1 VPNADDRD
9 LASTERSVRVR
20 VFVSGELEREDT
32 TLSQESLRDLAED
45 RLVWIDLVNPERAT
59 LEVLADI
66 YSLHPLTVD
75 EVFDTHRESDVST
88 FDGSA
93 HIVIY
98 YPYRH
103 DHTFTSGE
111 IQVIIGQGFLISIH
125 EPDILDPDDVFGP
138 WRATP
143 AKWRSTSS
151 SLLYAILRTAMSAFS
166 PIADHLSD
174 ALEELED
181 TAMDPENRGTPKR
194 ETLYK
199 LFDLTEQITDLHN
212 IAMPMKDMMQSL
224 IHNSDWFSQENGNA
238 YTRDIADDVVH
249 LVNRTYMLRD
259 TGQRL
264 FEMVNSLV
272 TLQRTDVSKQLT
284 IVATIFLP
292 LSFVASYF
300 GQNFQ
305 FMTDAVASRDAYLFW
320 GLGVQ
325 LFTLVSIFLALW
337 KFGAFR

>member
-1 VPNADDRD
+1 MPNADDREV
-9 LASTERSVRVR
+9 ASTERSIRVR
-20 VFVSGELEREDT
+20 VFVSGELERDDA
-32 TLSQESLRDLAED
+32 TLNQESLRDLADD
-45 RLVWIDLVNPERAT
+45 RLVWIDLVHPERAT
-59 LEVLADI
+59 LEALADI
-66 YSLHPLTVD
+66 YNLHPLTVD

-98 YPYRH
+98 YPYSH
-103 DHTFTSGE
+103 DKTFTAGE

-151 SLLYAILRTAMSAFS
+151 SLLYAILRLAMSAFS
-166 PIADHLSD
+166 PIADRLSD

-181 TAMDPENRGTPKR
+181 TAIDPENRGTPKR
-194 ETLYK
+194 ETLYR
-199 LFDLTEQITDLHN
+199 LFNLTEQITDLHN

-224 IHNSDWFSQENGNA
+224 IHNSDWFSGENGNA

-249 LVNRTYMLRD
+249 LVNRLHMLRD

-284 IVATIFLP
+284 VVATVFLP

-300 GQNFQ
+300 GQNFM
-305 FMTDAVASRDAYLFW
+305 FMEDAVAGRSDYLVW
-320 GLGVQ
+320 GVGVQ
-325 LFTLVSIFLALW
+325 LVSLAVILAIMW

>member
-1 VPNADDRD
+1 MPNTNDWD
-9 LASTERSVRVR
+9 LDPTEQSVRVR
-20 VFVSGELEREDT
+20 IFVSGELEREDS
-32 TLSQESLRDLAED
+32 TLNRASLHTPADD

-66 YSLHPLTVD
+66 YGLHPLSVD
-75 EVFDTHRESDVST
+75 EVFDTHRESDVSA

-93 HIVIY
+93 HIVICF
-98 YPYRH
+98 PYSH
-103 DHTFTSGE
+103 DHTFTAGE

-125 EPDILDPDDVFGP
+125 EPDILNADDVLNP
-138 WRATP
+138 WRTTP

-151 SLLYAILRTAMSAFS
+151 SLLYAMLRLAMSAFS
-166 PIADHLSD
+166 PIADRLSD
-174 ALEELED
+174 ALDELED
-181 TAMDPENRGTPKR
+181 TAIAPENRGAPKR
-194 ETLYK
+194 ETLYR

-224 IHNSDWFSQENGNA
+224 IHNSDWFSGENGNA

-249 LVNRTYMLRD
+249 LVNRLHMLRD

-284 IVATIFLP
+284 VVATVFLP

-300 GQNFQ
+300 GQNFM
-305 FMTDAVASRDAYLFW
+305 FMEDAIAGPGDYLVW
-320 GLGVQ
+320 GVGVQ
-325 LFTLVSIFLALW
+325 LGSLLVILAVMW

>member
-1 VPNADDRD
+1 MPNAHDRD
-9 LASTERSVRVR
+9 VTSMERSIQIRI
-20 VFVSGELEREDT
+20 FASGDLEYEDT
-32 TLSQESLRDLAED
+32 TLSPESLHAVAED

-66 YSLHPLTVD
+66 YNLHPLTVD

-88 FDGSA
+88 FESSA
-93 HIVIY
+93 HIVLY

-103 DHTFTSGE
+103 DHTFTASE
-111 IQVIIGQGFLISIH
+111 IQVIIGHRFLISIH
-125 EPDILDPDDVFGP
+125 EPDILDADDVFGS

-151 SLLYAILRTAMSAFS
+151 SLLYAILRIAMSAFS
-166 PIADHLSD
+166 PITDHLSD

-224 IHNSDWFSQENGNA
+224 IHNSDWFSGENGNA

-249 LVNRTYMLRD
+249 LVNRMHMLRD

-284 IVATIFLP
+284 IVATVFLP
-292 LSFVASYF
+292 LSFLASYF

-305 FMTDAVASRDAYLFW
+305 FMTDAVTSRNAYLFW

-325 LFTLVSIFLALW
+325 LFTLVAIFLALW
-337 KFGAFR
+337 KVGAFR